1 MGSPGAFDLRWF
13 LNERCSGNSG
23 SIAIRLLEM
32 IKLIKLFFK
41 TMIVLAVLGGIGV
54 AIYIPV
60 SSAISTGS
68 QPVWRTVKPEIGS
81 VTRFVNA
88 TGSVK
93 PVKSV
98 QVGSFVSGPIAEL
111 YAEFNQEVKADEL
124 LAKIDA
130 RLIQANV
137 DRDRASLEISKAG
150 VHRVESQL
158 QQARNDQ
165 TRALAL
171 KKRNKDFIAQ
181 SELDRVKFSL
191 LALESQLISAQAS
204 VKQAEASLSN
214 TLQNLEYT
222 NIRSPEDGIII
233 DRKVEPG
240 QTLAASFQTPEL
252 FVVGVGMREKMHV
265 FANVDESE
273 IGLIREAAKT
283 KQPVWFRVD
292 AYPKDLFDG
301 TIEEVRFS
309 STETQNVVTYPV
321 VVGAAN
327 PDLKL
332 LPGMTANMAFQIVTA
347 KDVLRI
353 PKAAIRFF
361 PMDAEHVHPDDREI
375 LEGKDEV
382 KPVTANEILNVVDEE
397 SEERYVWIVD
407 GEYLR
412 AKKIRTGVSDA
423 LFVEVL
429 SGDIDVNSELVTGD
443 DASQ

>member
-1 MGSPGAFDLRWF
+1 
-13 LNERCSGNSG
+13 
-23 SIAIRLLEM
+23 M
-32 IKLIKLFFK
+32 IKSIFK
-41 TMIVLAVLGGIGV
+41 TLIILAVLGAIGFGI
-54 AIYIPV
+54 YLPL
-60 SSAISTGS
+60 SNFFSAGTE
-68 QPVWRTVKPEIGS
+68 PLWRTVKPEMGD
-81 VTRFVNA
+81 VTQLVNA

-111 YAEFNQEVKADEL
+111 YAEFNQEVKENEL

-137 DRDRASLEISKAG
+137 DRDRAVLEISEAE

-165 TRALAL
+165 ARATAL
-171 KKRNKDFIAQ
+171 RKRNEDFIAQ
-181 SELDRVKFSL
+181 SELDRVKFTL
-191 LALESQLISAQAS
+191 LSLESQLISAEAS
-204 VKQAEASLSN
+204 VKQAKASLSN

-265 FANVDESE
+265 FANIDESE
-273 IGLIREAAKT
+273 IGLIREAAES
-283 KQPVWFRVD
+283 KQPVRFRVD
-292 AYPKDLFDG
+292 AYPKDLFEG

-321 VVGAAN
+321 VVGAPN

-332 LPGMTANMAFQIVTA
+332 LPGMTANMAFQIRRA
-347 KDVLRI
+347 ENVLKI

-361 PMDAEHVHPDDREI
+361 PLDAELVHPDDRDI
-375 LEGKDEV
+375 LEGKQETKTPTNDIF
-382 KPVTANEILNVVDEE
+382 ANE
-397 SEERYVWIVD
+397 SEELDKRYVWTFD
-407 GEYLR
+407 GEFLR
-412 AKKIRTGVSDA
+412 AIQIKTGISDA
-423 LFVEVL
+423 LFIEVL
-429 SGDIDVNSELVTGD
+429 SGDIDVDTELVAGEEG
-443 DASQ
+443 S